1 MQSIKE
7 CEIDKRRALITTFMS
22 LFLAICYLLLLT
34 WCGYY
39 QAVLSMC
46 VMLLLLIPCGYYM
59 AVSKKLEILKELQ
72 DKENFLKELKIQK
85 EQQDKGKFNGEALS

>member
-7 CEIDKRRALITTFMS
+7 CEIDKRRTLILTFMS

-39 QAVLSMC
+39 QAVLSMWI
-46 VMLLLLIPCGYYM
+46 MLLLLIPCGYYM
-59 AVSKKLEILKELQ
+59 AVSKKLELLKELQ
-72 DKENFLKELKIQK
+72 EAENFDKKLKITKELLDKEKN
-85 EQQDKGKFNGEALS
+85 NGRALS

>member
-7 CEIDKRRALITTFMS
+7 CEIDKRRSLIQTFMS

-39 QAVLSMC
+39 QAVASMC
-46 VMLLLLIPCGYYM
+46 TMTVCLIPCGYYM

-72 DKENFLKELKIQK
+72 DKETFDKKLEITKELL
-85 EQQDKGKFNGEALS
+85 DKGKNNGGALS